1 MCGIAGLIRPG
12 GSLEATDLR
21 GLERMSAAMLARGPD
36 GDGLWE
42 ADSSTLALAHR
53 RLAILDLS
61 ASGAQPMT
69 SRCGRFTIAFNGE
82 IYNAPDLHRQHAN
95 ALPDLRG
102 TSDTE
107 ILLELFA
114 RFGEDILASLR
125 GMFAAAIW
133 DHSAGELVLFRD
145 PFGIKPLYLARAAG
159 FVAFSSQVRS
169 LIASELISE
178 DLDES
183 AQRLYAIWGHVPEPK
198 TLFRAIEAFPPGCWA
213 RVGEQGEI
221 EFKAFQSVEDELA
234 PGHEPCARPDLR
246 SVLLDS
252 VRAHLLSDVPVGVF
266 LSAGID
272 STTLASL
279 AGEVG
284 SNLRT
289 LTLGFAE
296 YRGTPSDEVPLA
308 ESVARSLG
316 ADHTTVWLTREDF
329 EGALEEFIL
338 AMDQPSLDGLNTW
351 LVARAA
357 AEAGLKVTLS
367 GLGGDELF
375 QGYDSFRQLPRLRAG
390 ARRVPV
396 GASLGAGMRRV
407 MAPLISRFSSPKYAS
422 LLEYG
427 GTWSGAYML
436 RRALRMPWEIGGN
449 TVSQSD
455 PSADDALPA
464 WADTES
470 VRTVSLLELT
480 RYMRNQLLRD
490 SDWAGMAHSLE
501 IRVPLVD
508 LEVLRAC
515 RMGHDAGAPFTK
527 RDLAMTAAPA
537 LPKAIVDRPKSG
549 FTVPV
554 RDWLLEGTDLPSAG
568 QRGLRG
574 WADLVL
580 QKYRESI

>member
-1 MCGIAGLIRPG
+1 
-12 GSLEATDLR
+12 
-21 GLERMSAAMLARGPD
+21 
-36 GDGLWE
+36 
-42 ADSSTLALAHR
+42 
-53 RLAILDLS
+53 
-61 ASGAQPMT
+61 
-69 SRCGRFTIAFNGE
+69 
-82 IYNAPDLHRQHAN
+82 
-95 ALPDLRG
+95 
-102 TSDTE
+102 
-107 ILLELFA
+107 
-114 RFGEDILASLR
+114 
-125 GMFAAAIW
+125 
-133 DHSAGELVLFRD
+133 
-145 PFGIKPLYLARAAG
+145 
-159 FVAFSSQVRS
+159 
-169 LIASELISE
+169 
-178 DLDES
+178 
-183 AQRLYAIWGHVPEPK
+183 
-198 TLFRAIEAFPPGCWA
+198 
-213 RVGEQGEI
+213 
-221 EFKAFQSVEDELA
+221 
-234 PGHEPCARPDLR
+234 
-246 SVLLDS
+246 
-252 VRAHLLSDVPVGVF
+252 
-266 LSAGID
+266 
-272 STTLASL
+272 
-279 AGEVG
+279 
-284 SNLRT
+284 
-289 LTLGFAE
+289 
-296 YRGTPSDEVPLA
+296 
-308 ESVARSLG
+308 
-316 ADHTTVWLTREDF
+316 
-329 EGALEEFIL
+329 
-338 AMDQPSLDGLNTW
+338 
-351 LVARAA
+351 
-357 AEAGLKVTLS
+357 
-367 GLGGDELF
+367 
-375 QGYDSFRQLPRLRAG
+375 
-390 ARRVPV
+390 
-396 GASLGAGMRRV
+396 MRRV

-464 WADTES
+464 WAETES